1 MDIYLQPVTAAQK
14 GTLYRLLQYS
24 LFEESAADG
33 NRIGA
38 DGLFDYPWF
47 DAYFSEKDR
56 EAYLIREKG
65 TDALL
70 GFAMIN
76 TYVQKSTAGHS
87 IAEFMVLPGY
97 RRKQVGK
104 QAAWLCFDRHPGVW
118 EVSPAQGS
126 QRAYLFWK
134 NVTEEYAG
142 GRVSFEDGIFLFSG
156 KGAPAKKHLFF
167 IGGAMGTGKTTAGR
181 LLKKKLSRC
190 VFLDGDWCWDMDPFL
205 VTPETKA
212 MVLENIRFLLNQF
225 LHCPAFDN
233 IVFVWVMHQQEIWE
247 EILGGL
253 DLRGC
258 CLHTVSLVCGEE
270 ELKNRLEKDVAAG
283 LRTKDVIGRSTAYLG
298 LYEKLDTEKL
308 DVTGLSAEETA
319 EKIVQMARKGGRQ

>member
-14 GTLYRLLQYS
+14 DTLYRLLQYS

-47 DAYFSEKDR
+47 DAYFSGKDR

-104 QAAWLCFDRHPGVW
+104 Q
-118 EVSPAQGS
+118 
-126 QRAYLFWK
+126 
-134 NVTEEYAG
+134 
-142 GRVSFEDGIFLFSG
+142 
-156 KGAPAKKHLFF
+156 
-167 IGGAMGTGKTTAGR
+167 
-181 LLKKKLSRC
+181 
-190 VFLDGDWCWDMDPFL
+190 
-205 VTPETKA
+205 
-212 MVLENIRFLLNQF
+212 
-225 LHCPAFDN
+225 
-233 IVFVWVMHQQEIWE
+233 
-247 EILGGL
+247 
-253 DLRGC
+253 
-258 CLHTVSLVCGEE
+258 
-270 ELKNRLEKDVAAG
+270 
-283 LRTKDVIGRSTAYLG
+283 
-298 LYEKLDTEKL
+298 
-308 DVTGLSAEETA
+308 
-319 EKIVQMARKGGRQ
+319 

>member
-33 NRIGA
+33 NCIGA

-97 RRKQVGK
+97 RRKDSCRHK
-104 QAAWLCFDRHPGVW
+104 AARLGNLCPYFH
-118 EVSPAQGS
+118 
-126 QRAYLFWK
+126 
-134 NVTEEYAG
+134 
-142 GRVSFEDGIFLFSG
+142 
-156 KGAPAKKHLFF
+156 
-167 IGGAMGTGKTTAGR
+167 
-181 LLKKKLSRC
+181 
-190 VFLDGDWCWDMDPFL
+190 
-205 VTPETKA
+205 
-212 MVLENIRFLLNQF
+212 NIAF
-225 LHCPAFDN
+225 LHNGRCRSADVLRQREDSLLRKCKSCRKCVEACPQNAIIELNFPPRKVVANAETPSTEGLKAAPDAAEAAP
-233 IVFVWVMHQQEIWE
+233 VSQKVAEQPKE
-247 EILGGL
+247 EA
-253 DLRGC
+253 
-258 CLHTVSLVCGEE
+258 
-270 ELKNRLEKDVAAG
+270 KA
-283 LRTKDVIGRSTAYLG
+283 
-298 LYEKLDTEKL
+298 
-308 DVTGLSAEETA
+308 
-319 EKIVQMARKGGRQ
+319 